1 MNIKKEYINMI
12 ETGTRKETKK
22 NEKRT
27 LLLEQE
33 KKKNTQIRIIGT
45 GRHRRG
51 GLRICLA

>member
-1 MNIKKEYINMI
+1 MK

-22 NEKRT
+22 NEKEPYYWKKRR
-27 LLLEQE
+27 
-33 KKKNTQIRIIGT
+33 KKKQIRIIGT

>member
-1 MNIKKEYINMI
+1 MK

-22 NEKRT
+22 NEKKRT
-27 LLLEQE
+27 LLLEKE
-33 KKKNTQIRIIGT
+33 KTQIRIIGT

>member
-1 MNIKKEYINMI
+1 MK

-22 NEKRT
+22 NEK
-27 LLLEQE
+27 EPYYW
-33 KKKNTQIRIIGT
+33 KKRKKQIRIIGT